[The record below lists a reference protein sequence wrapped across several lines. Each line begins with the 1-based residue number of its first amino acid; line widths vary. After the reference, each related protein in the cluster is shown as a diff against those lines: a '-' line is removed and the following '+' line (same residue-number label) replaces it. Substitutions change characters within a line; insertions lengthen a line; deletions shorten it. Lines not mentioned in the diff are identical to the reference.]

1 LRSDKSQ
8 RGRFEL
14 GTSGTTGRCAVL
26 LVLLPETALSTLTA
40 LTTEER
46 CQTSA
51 LLTATTTTTLLTAA
65 SLNDSGG

>member
-26 LVLLPETALSTLTA
+26 LVLLPETALTA

-51 LLTATTTTTLLTAA
+51 LLTATTTTLLTAA